1 MIWQK
6 PQRASNGPSAR
17 RQRTERSVHKPPSS
31 EQFHLLQ
38 ERMKSV
44 FEAVF
49 SDPLQERTVVVVP
62 SLTLDAETI
71 GTIQGAH
78 HYEERMLCL
87 LMLLRYPRAKLIF
100 LSSTQVDESIV
111 DYYLHLLQGIPSTH
125 ARERLR
131 MMHCHDASARSLTEK
146 LLERPR
152 LLERIRHEIN
162 NRETAHLTCFTVTDL
177 ERRLALE
184 LDIPIF
190 GCDPELEHLGSKSG
204 SREVFREAGV
214 PIAPGSENLR
224 DMDDAAEA
232 LAELKRQHPETR
244 RAAVKINEGFS
255 GAGNAIFRF
264 DGAPEGDGLLPWV
277 KKELRPRLDYEADDM
292 DWDLFTQKFESMEGI
307 VEAFIEGDNKQSPSV
322 QLRVEPNGSLVEAST
337 HDQVLGGHTGQVF
350 IGCRFP
356 ADRAYRGD
364 IQRYAKRAGD
374 VMKKRGVLGRFAVD
388 FVSVPTEAGWE
399 HYAIEVNLRKGG
411 TTHPFLMLQFL
422 TDGRYDE
429 TDGVFR
435 TLAGEPRTY
444 FASDNLKSERY
455 KGLTP
460 TDLIDIAVRRRLHF
474 HGATQEG
481 VVFHLIGALSEFGKL
496 GVVAVGETLER
507 AQELYDRTVEAL
519 DEECG

>member
-1 MIWQK
+1 M
-6 PQRASNGPSAR
+6 
-17 RQRTERSVHKPPSS
+17 HKPPSP
-31 EQFHLLQ
+31 EEFHRLQ

-44 FEAVF
+44 YQAVF

-87 LMLLRYPRAKLIF
+87 LMLLRYPRAKLVF
-100 LSSTQVDESIV
+100 LSSTQIDPSIV

-125 ARERLR
+125 ARGRLR
-131 MMHCHDASARSLTEK
+131 MMHCHDASPRSLTQK

-152 LLERIRHEIN
+152 LLDRIRREIEN
-162 NRETAHLTCFTVTDL
+162 PETAHLTCFTVTDL
-177 ERRLALE
+177 ERQLAMA

-224 DMDDAAEA
+224 DMDEAAEA
-232 LAELKRQHPETR
+232 LAKLKREHPDTR

-264 DGAPEGDGLLPWV
+264 DDAPEGDGLLPWV
-277 KKELRPRLDYEADDM
+277 QSELRSRLDYEADDM
-292 DWDLFTQKFESMEGI
+292 DWDLFSWKFEQMEGI
-307 VEAFIEGDNKQSPSV
+307 VEAFIEGENKQSPSV
-322 QLRVEPNGSLVEAST
+322 QLRVEPDGSLVEAST

-350 IGCRFP
+350 VGCRFP
-356 ADRAYRGD
+356 ADEAYRDD
-364 IQRYAKRAGD
+364 IQHYAGLAGD
-374 VMKKRGVLGRFAVD
+374 VMRKRGVLGRFAVD
-388 FVSVPTEAGWE
+388 FVSVPRNGGWD

-429 TDGVFR
+429 SDGVFR
-435 TLAGEPRTY
+435 TLSGEQRTY
-444 FASDNLKSERY
+444 FASDNLKSECYR
-455 KGLTP
+455 GLAP
-460 TDLIDIAVRRRLHF
+460 TDLIDIAVRRELHF
-474 HGATQEG
+474 HGATQQG

-496 GVVAVGETLER
+496 GVVAVGDTPEK
-507 AQELYDRTVEAL
+507 AQELYDQTVQAL
-519 DEECG
+519 DEECGSDSCT

>member
-1 MIWQK
+1 
-6 PQRASNGPSAR
+6 
-17 RQRTERSVHKPPSS
+17 
-31 EQFHLLQ
+31 
-38 ERMKSV
+38 MKSV
-44 FEAVF
+44 YQAVF

-62 SLTLDAETI
+62 SLTMDAETI
-71 GTIQGAH
+71 ATIQGAH

-87 LMLLRYPRAKLIF
+87 LMLLRYPRAKLVF
-100 LSSTQVDESIV
+100 LSSTQIDPSIV

-125 ARERLR
+125 ARQRLR

-152 LLERIRHEIN
+152 LLERIRREIEN
-162 NRETAHLTCFTVTDL
+162 PETAHLTCFTVTDL
-177 ERRLALE
+177 ERRLALA
-184 LDIPIF
+184 LDIPVF

-214 PIAPGSENLR
+214 PIPPGSENLR

-232 LAELKRQHPETR
+232 LAKLKREHPETR

-264 DGAPEGDGLLPWV
+264 DGAPEGDGLRPWIQG
-277 KKELRPRLDYEADDM
+277 ELRDRLDYESEDM
-292 DWDLFTQKFESMEGI
+292 NWDLFTQKFESMEGI
-307 VEAFIEGDNKQSPSV
+307 VEAFIEGDEKRSPSV
-322 QLRVEPNGSLVEAST
+322 QLRVEPDGSLVEAST

-350 IGCRFP
+350 VGCRFP
-356 ADRAYRGD
+356 ADLTYRGE
-364 IQRYAKRAGD
+364 IQRYARLAGE
-374 VMKKRGVLGRFAVD
+374 VMKQRGVLGRFAVD
-388 FVSVPTEAGWE
+388 FVSVKTATGWD

-429 TDGVFR
+429 SDGIFR

-444 FASDNLKSERY
+444 FASDNLKSECYR
-455 KGLTP
+455 GLTP

-474 HGATQEG
+474 HGATQQG

-496 GVVAVGETLER
+496 GVVAVGDTPQK
-507 AQELYDRTVEAL
+507 AQELYEMTVKAL
-519 DEECG
+519 DAECGGGE